1 MKLTLTTWSFPACD
15 LSQAIALSR
24 SLDINAV
31 DVGYFYASA
40 LDKAQVLKQPEEE
53 GKKLAGLGIDTP
65 CLYHLFGDSLADRNQ
80 ADPSS
85 LKANAADFKQAMR
98 FCQAAGIGT
107 VFILPGVVNP
117 GQSRAQALQ
126 VSAASLKEMLAIGQ
140 DAGVT
145 VTTEPHVHSY
155 LETPALTLELLDM
168 VPGLKLTLDYAHF
181 LCLGYRQEEIDPLA
195 PHAAHMHV
203 RQARP
208 GFLQAKGAEGTLNVG
223 AMLGTLRDAGFAG
236 HLAVEFVHQNY
247 MGTLYDDV
255 LTETVA
261 MRDAMRA
268 WLQGNP

>member
-1 MKLTLTTWSFPACD
+1 MQLTLTTWSFPACD
-15 LSQAIALSR
+15 LAQAAALSR
-24 SLDINAV
+24 ALDINAI

-40 LDKAQVLKQPEEE
+40 LDKARLLKEPEAEAA
-53 GKKLAGLGIDTP
+53 KLAALDIATP
-65 CLYHLFGDSLADRNQ
+65 CLYHLFGTTPADRNQ
-80 ADPSS
+80 ADPAA
-85 LKANAADFKQAMR
+85 LKANAADFKQAMK
-98 FCQAAGIGT
+98 FCKAAGIGT

-117 GQSRAQALQ
+117 GQGRAEALRA
-126 VSAASLKEMLAIGQ
+126 SAASLKEMVAIGA

-155 LETPALTLELLDM
+155 LESPALTLELLAQ

-208 GFLQAKGAEGTLNVG
+208 GFLQAKAAEGTLNVG
-223 AMLGTLRDAGFAG
+223 AMLAVLRDAGFSG

-261 MRDAMRA
+261 MRDAIRA
-268 WLQGNP
+268 WLAGA